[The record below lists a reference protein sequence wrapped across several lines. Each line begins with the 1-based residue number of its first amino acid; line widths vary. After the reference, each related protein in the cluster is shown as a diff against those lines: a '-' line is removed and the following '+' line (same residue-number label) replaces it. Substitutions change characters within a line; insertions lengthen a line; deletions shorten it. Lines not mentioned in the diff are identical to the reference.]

1 MNQDELKNLPK
12 VATPSLPERVQGLPA
27 EALAKAGGEA
37 IQNRVQTSSLI
48 TLDLEQLYTQGD
60 RVFYDLKPLLFHEI
74 ILKEKDFR
82 EALKATDW
90 SFYKDKHVAIGCT
103 ADAIIPTWAYMLVA
117 INLQSVAKTVFFGSL
132 AELEIHLF
140 RNALSLLNWSQYHG
154 AKVVVKGC
162 SKIHVPEA
170 IYVEVAARLKPMA
183 TSIMFGEPCS
193 TVPLF
198 KAPKA

>member
-1 MNQDELKNLPK
+1 MNKDELNNLQK
-12 VATPSLPERVQGLPA
+12 GVTPSLPERGQGLPA
-27 EALAKAGGEA
+27 QALAKAGGEA
-37 IQNRVQTSSLI
+37 IINRVQSSSLI
-48 TLDLEQLYTQGD
+48 TLDLEQYHTPGD
-60 RVFYDLKPLLFHEI
+60 RIFYDLKPLLFQEI
-74 ILKEKDFR
+74 ILREKDFR

-90 SFYKDKHVAIGCT
+90 TAFKGKHVAIGCS
-103 ADAIIPTWAYMLVA
+103 ADAIVPTWAFMLVA
-117 INLQSVAKTVFFGSL
+117 INLQLVAKTVFFGSL

-140 RNALSLLNWSQYHG
+140 RDVLNKIDWNQYQG

-170 IYVEVAARLKPMA
+170 IYVEVAARLKSLA
-183 TSIMFGEPCS
+183 SSIMFGEPCS